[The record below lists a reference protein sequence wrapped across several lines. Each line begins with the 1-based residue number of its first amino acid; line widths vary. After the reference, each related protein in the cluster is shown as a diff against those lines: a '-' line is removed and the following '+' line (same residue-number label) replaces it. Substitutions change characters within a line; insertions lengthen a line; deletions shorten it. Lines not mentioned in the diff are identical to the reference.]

1 MIDSLQQVDWMA
13 QVIEAD
19 GETIF
24 VNVGADAGIE
34 VGDTF
39 TVSSVQRELIDPATG
54 MSLGRIER
62 PIGKVRID
70 SVDERFSVATPLGAF
85 EVKRGDY
92 LGN

>member
-1 MIDSLQQVDWMA
+1 MVESLQQVDWMA

-39 TVSSVQRELIDPATG
+39 TVSAVQRELIDPATG
-54 MSLGRIER
+54 MSLGRIQR
-62 PIGKVRID
+62 QLGTVRID
-70 SVDERFSVATPLGAF
+70 SVDERYSVGTALGAF
-85 EVKRGDY
+85 EVKRGDF
-92 LGN
+92 LGQ